1 MEADKEKTE
10 KLLESHKEQ
19 HRLIKK
25 TADTKEKEWNEM
37 KNELK
42 IA

>member
-1 MEADKEKTE
+1 MEVEKEKND

-25 TADTKEKEWNEM
+25 TCDTKEKEWNEM

-42 IA
+42 